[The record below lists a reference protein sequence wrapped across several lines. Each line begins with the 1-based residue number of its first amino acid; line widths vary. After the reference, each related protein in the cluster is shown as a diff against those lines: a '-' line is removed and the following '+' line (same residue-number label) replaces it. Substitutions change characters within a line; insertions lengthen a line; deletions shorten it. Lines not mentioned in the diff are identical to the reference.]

1 MKIQI
6 SDNLIKHY
14 LQNVYF
20 INGNAYAGKSTMVKM
35 LALKYDGILCEENYH
50 DSLRYTLDKNEFPA
64 LTYTRDL
71 KDWSHFIRRSPDE
84 YEDWIKKVTKEC
96 TILELRILDELIK
109 ENKKIFVD
117 TNIPID
123 VLKEISDEDHVIIM
137 LTDPEVSV
145 NRFFD
150 RPDKEKQ
157 FLYQLLLKEENP
169 KLAIENFRNCL
180 KRINSKENYNE
191 FLNSGFKVIKK
202 DDNRTKEET
211 LDIIENQLKLK

>member
-1 MKIQI
+1 MKY
-6 SDNLIKHY
+6 K
-14 LQNVYF
+14 NVYF

-35 LALKYDGILCEENYH
+35 LASKYHGILCEENYH
-50 DSLRYTLDKNEFPA
+50 DRLRYTLDKNEFPA

-71 KDWSHFIRRSPDE
+71 EDWAHFIRRSPDE

-117 TNIPID
+117 TNIPVE

-157 FLYQLLLKEENP
+157 FLYQLLLKENDP
-169 KLAIENFRNCL
+169 TYALENFRNCL
-180 KRINSKENYNE
+180 KRINSQENYNE
-191 FLNSGFKVIKK
+191 FLNSGFKVVIK

-211 LDIIENQLKLK
+211 LSMIESLLKLK